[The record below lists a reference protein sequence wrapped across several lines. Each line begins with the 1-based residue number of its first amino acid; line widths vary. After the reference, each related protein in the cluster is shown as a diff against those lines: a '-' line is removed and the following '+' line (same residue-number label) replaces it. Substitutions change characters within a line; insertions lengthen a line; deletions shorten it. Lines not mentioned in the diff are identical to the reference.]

1 MTVNAT
7 YYAGGTGYTP
17 ADMLQRDADWVIP
30 GVISMNDLV
39 VAQTGTPSMAVTVTG
54 AAQGVTGG
62 NAWLP
67 NGYRV
72 FNDSLAT
79 LTISAADTTNPR
91 IDLVVIG
98 IDTTTNPY
106 TPQLKVI
113 KGTAAASPTV
123 PAYPTGFVGISL
135 VKIAVAA
142 NATSITNSNITD
154 LRVIAGMNTNALSD
168 QLITTA
174 GGTANAITIPM
185 QPLVSGY
192 RKTFIASANNSG
204 SATTVNGLPLYK
216 PGGTSAPT
224 LISGKAYE
232 IWYSSSGNCFFLKAS
247 ASGSAIAA
255 HVLAT
260 DTFSND
266 ADTGL
271 QGTMPNNGA
280 ETQATKIVPLTNVLT
295 NGDFSNGTTGWA
307 TANTT
312 VTASSNVAAVT
323 ATGSSSVEHFAE
335 HDNVVPVPVVGHK
348 YYVCATVTGVSGKAQ
363 IRAYNLQSSGSAWD
377 SVSSSAVTTTSSV
390 SCILTPSSIYSTP
403 NLMIRL
409 YALDSSGNNVY
420 TQSGQNSTFKQI
432 AVIDLTAAY
441 GSGNE
446 PTQAQMDALITAF
459 GGAFTNTAMVYAIPS
474 GGYLT
479 TGTTGSTEVMSWSNR
494 FTDRSLIGDDYWN
507 SSYPALTFSKGGN
520 VQYGTLGVNSPAPRL
535 AICPPVGWYPGSG
548 AAYVTAEASQVASAI
563 GLDSSKMLNTLTAS
577 GVTGTIPQI
586 GYANNPSSCGQWGNG
601 DLAVYLATTG
611 YYIAGAGGSEVRVPV
626 AQIQAVTSGLTAA
639 NIVSGASIFGVAGS
653 ATVSSLGGKQYASG
667 TTASNASGLV
677 TISGLSFA
685 PRTFV
690 AYVQI
695 GYGNAWWY
703 IANTTISTSAAMCMN
718 TSYTGRSCTFT
729 SSGFTIQ
736 GYSTYNCQWMAWE

>member
-98 IDTTTNPY
+98 IDTTTDPY

-168 QLITTA
+168 QLITNA

-271 QGTMPNNGA
+271 QGTMPNFAGN
-280 ETQATKIVPLTNVLT
+280 TVSYSTLT
-295 NGDFSNGTTGWA
+295 DSNGNIGANMVGVTDLIGSGDSSIKVSFKPSQGYYDGNTEIDLRVWGITAGMVKAGQAIGYCNNSLKGTFTSDA
-307 TANTT
+307 TA
-312 VTASSNVAAVT
+312 TA
-323 ATGSSSVEHFAE
+323 
-335 HDNVVPVPVVGHK
+335 P
-348 YYVCATVTGVSGKAQ
+348 Q
-363 IRAYNLQSSGSAWD
+363 ILN
-377 SVSSSAVTTTSSV
+377 
-390 SCILTPSSIYSTP
+390 
-403 NLMIRL
+403 
-409 YALDSSGNNVY
+409 
-420 TQSGQNSTFKQI
+420 GQT
-432 AVIDLTAAY
+432 
-441 GSGNE
+441 
-446 PTQAQMDALITAF
+446 
-459 GGAFTNTAMVYAIPS
+459 
-474 GGYLT
+474 
-479 TGTTGSTEVMSWSNR
+479 
-494 FTDRSLIGDDYWN
+494 
-507 SSYPALTFSKGGN
+507 
-520 VQYGTLGVNSPAPRL
+520 
-535 AICPPVGWYPGSG
+535 
-548 AAYVTAEASQVASAI
+548 AYVN
-563 GLDSSKMLNTLTAS
+563 GNK
-577 GVTGTIPQI
+577 VTGTIPQI

-626 AQIQAVTSGLTAA
+626 AQMQAACGSLQSG
-639 NIVSGASIFGVAGS
+639 NIISGQTIFGVAGS
-653 ATVSSLGGKQYASG
+653 ATIQSLGGRGVEVQTFSIAGNG
-667 TTASNASGLV
+667 TANLAFNNTPIAIIGTCTQVYSSPNRAVEFIYIPSTNPYGLAATSLNYCV
-677 TISGLSFA
+677 GSSIFNMYMTGKTLTLQNELGNNIINGVAVSF
-685 PRTFV
+685 
-690 AYVQI
+690 Y
-695 GYGNAWWY
+695 
-703 IANTTISTSAAMCMN
+703 
-718 TSYTGRSCTFT
+718 
-729 SSGFTIQ
+729 
-736 GYSTYNCQWMAWE
+736 